1 NKTERQNDILVK
13 YRHMSVPPE
22 S

>member
-1 NKTERQNDILVK
+1 NKAERQNDILVK